1 MKKRKKVGIE
11 WGKNTG
17 RKGGREEKLV
27 FRAGGWIRVFTE
39 NNSKTIKN
47 LKFNFL

>member
-17 RKGGREEKLV
+17 RKGGREEKTQWLQYFMKYLLDIAKV
-27 FRAGGWIRVFTE
+27 FHE
-39 NNSKTIKN
+39 
-47 LKFNFL
+47 